1 MISLIQFLPIWMF
14 YIPLVIGIG
23 GIGFSFLIP
32 FQYKIPAKII
42 SLLLIIV
49 SSYFIGF
56 SDASEEWKKE
66 IELQNKE
73 IERLNSLSEQVT
85 ERIVTE
91 YVDKVVYVKQKGKD
105 IVKQIPVYITKEN
118 DDNCIINNGF
128 VQLHDDAAKNQVSNT
143 TSTINAEASDIRL
156 SKVGETV
163 AENYNK
169 YHQLETQLE
178 LLQQWIIEQG
188 RVYNAD

>member
-14 YIPLVIGIG
+14 YIPLLIGIG

-32 FQYKIPAKII
+32 FVYKIPAKII
-42 SLLLIIV
+42 SLLLIIIG
-49 SSYFIGF
+49 SYLIGF
-56 SDASEEWKKE
+56 SSASEDWKKE

-143 TSTINAEASDIRL
+143 SSIINAEASDIKL